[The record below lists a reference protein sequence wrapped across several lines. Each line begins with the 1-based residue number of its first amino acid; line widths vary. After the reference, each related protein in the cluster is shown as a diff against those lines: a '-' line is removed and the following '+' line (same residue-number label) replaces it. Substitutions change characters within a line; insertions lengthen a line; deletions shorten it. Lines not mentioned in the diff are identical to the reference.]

1 MIVYGT
7 IQCPDTVDCLAVFDS
22 KGISYDFRNI
32 EELPA
37 LKEFLHYRD
46 SSAAFD
52 DIKASGGVG
61 IPLIVKDDGSL
72 SFEWE

>member
-7 IQCPDTVDCLAVFDS
+7 RQCPDTEACLSAFDL
-22 KGISYDFRNI
+22 KGVSYDFRNI

-46 SSAAFD
+46 RNAAFD

-72 SFEWE
+72 SFEW